1 LYQGCTIFL
10 CIKSTSFLPPDP
22 SLYIATP
29 AGLIPTSLYLFRFDF
44 QYILLLLS
52 CENYNHERGGVL
64 AHNFI
69 YNMKVECYVFFVK

>member
-1 LYQGCTIFL
+1 
-10 CIKSTSFLPPDP
+10 
-22 SLYIATP
+22 
-29 AGLIPTSLYLFRFDF
+29 
-44 QYILLLLS
+44 LLLS